1 MVKGLSSGLF
11 SARLSPGLVKEHNV
25 KSMPVRKGDTV
36 IIKRGIFR
44 DIEGKITRVDHE
56 KAVVY
61 VEGVTR
67 EKSDGN
73 TIFMPV
79 HSSKV
84 IITKLN
90 LDDGRRRDIIERK
103 AFKPPEEAVEKPK
116 TRTRRRSTKEH
127 ASDVEKSEDGED
139 KEDKDDA

>member
-1 MVKGLSSGLF
+1 MVKGLSIGGSF
-11 SARLSPGLVKEHNV
+11 SARLSQGLVKEYNV

-36 IIKRGIFR
+36 IVKRGIFM

-73 TIFMPV
+73 TIFMPI

-90 LDDGRRRDIIERK
+90 LDDDWRKDIIKRK
-103 AFKPPEEAVEKPK
+103 AFKPPEEAVKKPK
-116 TRTRRRSTKEH
+116 TRTRRRPTKKG
-127 ASDVEKSEDGED
+127 ALSVEKSEDD
-139 KEDKDDA
+139 EDKDDA